1 MANESRVLDCFGPN
15 LVIESNGPVGLGG
28 AIAYQLYA
36 TTDKDRA
43 KWQQALHGSGPVSY
57 THLTLPT
64 SDLV

>member
-1 MANESRVLDCFGPN
+1 MANESRVIDCFGPN

-43 KWQQALHGSGPVSY
+43 KWQQALHGLSLI
-57 THLTLPT
+57 HI
-64 SDLV
+64 